1 MTVGLLALI
10 IILIFFKNN
19 VMKKTKK
26 GAINNIWIAATV
38 YSQSNATWLLRI
50 RNSRDANI

>member
-26 GAINNIWIAATV
+26 GAINNIWTAATV